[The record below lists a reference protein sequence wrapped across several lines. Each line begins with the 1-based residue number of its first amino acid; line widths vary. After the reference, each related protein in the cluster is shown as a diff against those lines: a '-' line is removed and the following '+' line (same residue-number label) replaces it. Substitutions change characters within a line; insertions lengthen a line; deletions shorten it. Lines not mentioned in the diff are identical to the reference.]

1 MEKLDNADKD
11 MLIECVSGG
20 VNNLEFLSKKSSTRI
35 NVYKILANDRPSAR
49 RKVQARLRKEKI
61 RFTEK
66 KTNLSSESITE
77 FNRGQL
83 IVRILYKP
91 LRGGMT
97 ETTLNSTITELVPCL
112 MFHNNINT
120 NDVNK
125 LQTELFKL
133 KHSSQKCYVDVAD
146 SVNGLKFIERFETS
160 SKYNE
165 KMKNAMAV
173 YKFLCETNKKKP
185 IKTVYWTYRR
195 KPTGVPSNSPADI
208 VICFQDKELLGVS
221 LKAGTSSSKEPLLNT
236 YINPIFEYFDSSKTS
251 ALRKKLYTSVY
262 NKIENIPSIENY
274 DKSQKK
280 QTLELLDLL
289 ERTDLKRYNDLYD
302 DSLKII
308 RDNLVKTLVSDKKK
322 FLEYLKYAVLKE
334 SNVPV
339 IIIKASGSSFEEKKD
354 SNKLKKLLPQIVSI
368 DATITSSSKQNFC
381 ILLKGKTGIIGKMNW
396 SVRSNKVG
404 VDHKLGQFFNMA
416 VKYNGLDY

>member
-1 MEKLDNADKD
+1 MEKLDKADKD

-133 KHSSQKCYVDVAD
+133 KHSS
-146 SVNGLKFIERFETS
+146 
-160 SKYNE
+160 
-165 KMKNAMAV
+165 
-173 YKFLCETNKKKP
+173 
-185 IKTVYWTYRR
+185 
-195 KPTGVPSNSPADI
+195 
-208 VICFQDKELLGVS
+208 
-221 LKAGTSSSKEPLLNT
+221 
-236 YINPIFEYFDSSKTS
+236 
-251 ALRKKLYTSVY
+251 
-262 NKIENIPSIENY
+262 
-274 DKSQKK
+274 
-280 QTLELLDLL
+280 
-289 ERTDLKRYNDLYD
+289 
-302 DSLKII
+302 
-308 RDNLVKTLVSDKKK
+308 
-322 FLEYLKYAVLKE
+322 
-334 SNVPV
+334 
-339 IIIKASGSSFEEKKD
+339 
-354 SNKLKKLLPQIVSI
+354 
-368 DATITSSSKQNFC
+368 
-381 ILLKGKTGIIGKMNW
+381 
-396 SVRSNKVG
+396 
-404 VDHKLGQFFNMA
+404 
-416 VKYNGLDY
+416 